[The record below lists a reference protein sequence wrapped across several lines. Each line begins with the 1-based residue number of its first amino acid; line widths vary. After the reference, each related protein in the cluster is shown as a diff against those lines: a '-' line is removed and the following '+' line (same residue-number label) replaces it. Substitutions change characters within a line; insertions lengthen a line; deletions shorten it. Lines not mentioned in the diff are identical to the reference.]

1 MGASSE
7 PDDLG
12 HPEPRKEARS
22 GNLVVTVA
30 EDSEGYALEL
40 FGELDLATTGLLE
53 EELRAAEESGAPS
66 IVLDLSGLTF
76 MDSTGLRS
84 VLVADRRLRRSGRRL
99 CLVRGPRAV
108 DRVFTL
114 TGADRGLDF
123 LD

>member
-1 MGASSE
+1 MGASPE
-7 PDDLG
+7 LDDPG
-12 HPEPRKEARS
+12 HAGHRKEARS
-22 GNLVVTVA
+22 GNLAVTVA
-30 EDSEGYALEL
+30 DESEGYALEL

-53 EELRAAEESGAPS
+53 EELRAAEDSPAPS